1 MYSKENSE
9 IISKHFNDY
18 FMNISSD
25 LLKKI
30 KQNQKETQ
38 GNNQLTMKN
47 NYSPNKPFFDN
58 FHSINE
64 QEIINCVIELK
75 NRSLSGIDG
84 ITVEILKENISFLVF
99 PLEYMFNLFLSQSI
113 IPDVF
118 KLSIVTPIHK
128 KRNSNSINN
137 FRPISIISNIAKIFE
152 KIIKKNLV
160 TFLENNNL
168 FHFSSRQRN

>member
-1 MYSKENSE
+1 MYSKEISE

-18 FMNISSD
+18 FMNIASD

-38 GNNQLTMKN
+38 GNNQLTMQN
-47 NYSPNKPFFDN
+47 NYSPNKPFFNN
-58 FHSINE
+58 FHSNNA
-64 QEIINCVIELK
+64 QEIINCIIELK
-75 NRSLSGIDG
+75 NGSLSGIDG

-99 PLEYMFNLFLSQSI
+99 PLKYMFNLFLSQSV

-137 FRPISIISNIAKIFE
+137 CRPISVISNIAKIF
-152 KIIKKNLV
+152 
-160 TFLENNNL
+160 
-168 FHFSSRQRN
+168 